1 MTNFCHDQYEHPL
14 LWCDDKRRAVER
26 VEAQKSLVLVKQ
38 RKESARIKDIV
49 DKNEVSFKFIFIWNI

>member
-26 VEAQKSLVLVKQ
+26 AEAKQSLVLVKQ
-38 RKESARIKDIV
+38 RKESARIKEII
-49 DKNEVSFKFIFIWNI
+49 DKNEVRFHEELF